1 VAYKVYGKEI
11 EGLDSCPVSAV
22 PLVAD
27 KPTTYPLKIPRSI
40 CPNAHCFSWHFILL
54 VIMATRNELDTTE
67 KVLQMPDPVTEELLG
82 KLKIVAEK
90 NGVEFD
96 PKRMTTDMGYAYQ
109 MLMELGDTHD
119 QIQGLVVMQ
128 MLRHL
133 GLLDLSDGMSE

>member
-1 VAYKVYGKEI
+1 
-11 EGLDSCPVSAV
+11 
-22 PLVAD
+22 
-27 KPTTYPLKIPRSI
+27 
-40 CPNAHCFSWHFILL
+40 
-54 VIMATRNELDTTE
+54 MATWNERDTTE
-67 KVLQMPDPVTEELLG
+67 EVLQMPDPVTEELLG